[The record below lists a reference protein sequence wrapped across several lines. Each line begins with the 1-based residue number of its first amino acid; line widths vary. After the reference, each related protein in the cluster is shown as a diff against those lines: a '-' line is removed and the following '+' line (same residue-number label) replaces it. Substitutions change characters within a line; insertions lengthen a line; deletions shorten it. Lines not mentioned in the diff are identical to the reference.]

1 MKPPEKQ
8 TQPQSPPPQTHISA
22 QSPDGSVSGQQPREQ
37 EIAQPLPAENAS
49 DRAAWKDGASHLRL
63 WLTALVGLT
72 SDLLSKHLAFKYLP
86 GEASVPVIPGILSL
100 ERSLN
105 LGAVFGFGAGMTG
118 LFILASVL
126 AALFVFYMFRN
137 SHSRSWPAHIA
148 LGLMLAG
155 AMGNLHDRLFVK
167 CDVVLLNSRVI
178 DIGRIIKAPPEVP
191 FIEVGRYPDGKPP
204 VRRYQ
209 PPPKTR
215 IRRLTAVRDFIK
227 IELAWRRLNLWP
239 WIFNLADTMLVVG
252 ISVLLL
258 DFWLSPGQ
266 RIDSTDDA
274 PTPAGRNAS
283 DA

>member
-8 TQPQSPPPQTHISA
+8 TQPQSPPQTHISA
-22 QSPDGSVSGQQPREQ
+22 QSPDGSVSGQQPREP
-37 EIAQPLPAENAS
+37 EIAQRLHAENAS
-49 DRAAWKDGASHLRL
+49 DRAAWKDSASHLRL

-86 GEASVPVIPGILSL
+86 GEASVPVIPGILSF

-126 AALFVFYMFRN
+126 AVLFVFYMFRN
-137 SHSRSWPAHIA
+137 TYSRSWPAHIA

-155 AMGNLHDRLFVK
+155 AMGNLYDRLFVK
-167 CDVVLLNSRVI
+167 CDVVLVDSHII
-178 DIGRIIKAPPEVP
+178 DIGRIIKSPPEAP
-191 FIEVGRYPDGKPP
+191 FIEVGRYPDGRPP

-258 DFWLSPGQ
+258 DFWLSPSQ
-266 RIDSTDDA
+266 RAESADNA
-274 PTPAGRNAS
+274 ATPADRDAS